1 MLGLLYVIATIAAMS
16 AGAIPA
22 ARDLR
27 QRTYIPPS
35 NITIV
40 LNEYTNYFKKE
51 NSDELAVWGN
61 AISSELIPND
71 EYMLNITFNTF
82 AQVSGWQD
90 TQPVHSLH
98 DETNSPTLFVYP
110 DSPYYGWADGSQ
122 GMVIVCGGS

>member
-1 MLGLLYVIATIAAMS
+1 MILYSLGK
-16 AGAIPA
+16 
-22 ARDLR
+22 
-27 QRTYIPPS
+27 
-35 NITIV
+35 
-40 LNEYTNYFKKE
+40 KKE

-98 DETNSPTLFVYP
+98 VS
-110 DSPYYGWADGSQ
+110 G
-122 GMVIVCGGS
+122 VIAGCSRRRRVG

>member
-40 LNEYTNYFKKE
+40 LNEYTNYF
-51 NSDELAVWGN
+51 VR
-61 AISSELIPND
+61 SS
-71 EYMLNITFNTF
+71 
-82 AQVSGWQD
+82 
-90 TQPVHSLH
+90 
-98 DETNSPTLFVYP
+98 
-110 DSPYYGWADGSQ
+110 GSI
-122 GMVIVCGGS
+122 GLSW